1 MVHHAN
7 AALVDATAEILT
19 ARGAK
24 SQRRDVCGGTV
35 QPARGTSQEGANG
48 SRPTVPRPYRYCPC
62 CGTALTRQRLHGRE
76 RLVCPGCQ
84 CIFWHNPVVG
94 VAVIVMQ
101 EDRIVL
107 ARRARGVYQGAWCIP
122 CGYVEYDEDV
132 RHAARREFQE
142 ETGLLVEV
150 GAVYAVQSN
159 FHNPAS
165 HSVGIWFRGTV
176 LSGTLRPDDDV
187 DRVAYISLHRLPDRL
202 AFPTD
207 RLVLAQL
214 QRECAL

>member
-1 MVHHAN
+1 
-7 AALVDATAEILT
+7 
-19 ARGAK
+19 
-24 SQRRDVCGGTV
+24 
-35 QPARGTSQEGANG
+35 
-48 SRPTVPRPYRYCPC
+48 
-62 CGTALTRQRLHGRE
+62 LHGRE
-76 RLVCPGCQ
+76 RLVCPACQ
-84 CIFWHNPVVG
+84 FIFWQNPVVG
-94 VAVIVMQ
+94 VAVIVLQ
-101 EDRIVL
+101 HDRIVL
-107 ARRARGVYQGAWCIP
+107 ARRARGVYKGAWCIP

-132 RHAARREFQE
+132 RQAAQREFQE

-150 GAVYAVQSN
+150 GEVYAVHSN

-187 DRVAYISLHRLPDRL
+187 DQVVYMPLHHLPDNL

-214 QRECAL
+214 QRELFAS

>member
-1 MVHHAN
+1 MDHALGADPG
-7 AALVDATAEILT
+7 AA
-19 ARGAK
+19 R
-24 SQRRDVCGGTV
+24 
-35 QPARGTSQEGANG
+35 G
-48 SRPTVPRPYRYCPC
+48 SRPVLPRPYQYCPC
-62 CGTALTRQRLHGRE
+62 CGTPLTRQRWHGRE
-76 RLVCPGCQ
+76 RLVCPACAF
-84 CIFWHNPVVG
+84 IFWQNPVVG

-101 EDRIVL
+101 GDRIVL

-132 RHAARREFQE
+132 RQAAQREFRE

-150 GAVYAVQSN
+150 GDVYAVHSN

-176 LSGTLRPDDDV
+176 RSGTLHADDDV
-187 DRVAYISLHRLPDRL
+187 DQVEYISLHNLPDNL

-214 QRECAL
+214 QREYSPS